1 MESRVF
7 PRGKLFLCWYES
19 EYLQNCVHTKMK
31 ANLRKFYNKK
41 TLREVQRSIHIF
53 QVRMSLKNLHSY
65 LKFQEKYVENGK
77 NGILLYKYIYFK
89 NIQKLENKHTVQDK
103 YFILASI

>member
-1 MESRVF
+1 ME
-7 PRGKLFLCWYES
+7 
-19 EYLQNCVHTKMK
+19 
-31 ANLRKFYNKK
+31 
-41 TLREVQRSIHIF
+41 
-53 QVRMSLKNLHSY
+53 
-65 LKFQEKYVENGK
+65 K